1 MSRNERLEKAT
12 EQIKE
17 GQGTIREILREVH
30 KHPQP
35 LIDCREGLVLAW
47 CDLEDALATLG
58 DVRIPEGW
66 N

>member
-17 GQGTIREILREVH
+17 GQGTIREILKEVH
-30 KHPQP
+30 HHPQP
-35 LIDCREGLVLAW
+35 LADCREGLTLAW
-47 CDLEDALATLG
+47 CDLEDALATLH
-58 DVRIPEGW
+58 DVKIPEWW